1 MRSTSCWAACCRPT
15 PSPARSGD
23 RGDVEKRTERTIER
37 MSRVTSEARE
47 RALAE
52 DGEVLVTDAAE
63 ERPDDEPAD
72 QPADQAAPRPEDDD
86 AAEPDTPADAAEEEP
101 AKPRRGLRRRRAGA
115 GDEGPQPPAGE
126 NEDEDDDRAPRR
138 RSGVAGPL
146 ATGLAVLL
154 VLLLAGG
161 AWLWFTRPK
170 TSSVSSH
177 DYVAVLQAARSEI
190 VDLTSFDYL
199 TLDDDIAQAKRITTG
214 DLQKEVVAQ
223 LNKTRADVTNA
234 EAVVS
239 TEVIGAAVTKA
250 DDEHGTVV
258 LFIQSTQKNNQ
269 VAQAQVL
276 QYQVEANLTKV
287 GDRWLLSGIQGRG

>member
-1 MRSTSCWAACCRPT
+1 
-15 PSPARSGD
+15 
-23 RGDVEKRTERTIER
+23 

-63 ERPDDEPAD
+63 ERPED
-72 QPADQAAPRPEDDD
+72 QPAEETAPRPEDDA

-101 AKPRRGLRRRRAGA
+101 AEPRRGLRRRRAA
-115 GDEGPQPPAGE
+115 AVVDEEPEPADE
-126 NEDEDDDRAPRR
+126 EDDDDRAPRR
-138 RSGVAGPL
+138 RSGGAGPL

-161 AWLWFTRPK
+161 AWLWFSRPK
-170 TSSVSSH
+170 TSSVSSD

-223 LNKTRADVTNA
+223 LNKTRADVTSA

-287 GDRWLLSGIQGRG
+287 GDRWLLSGIQGQG

>member
-1 MRSTSCWAACCRPT
+1 MKKRDKRIRKIEEEIAAL
-15 PSPARSGD
+15 
-23 RGDVEKRTERTIER
+23 EERIASAE
-37 MSRVTSEARE
+37 RE
-47 RALAE
+47 RERNDLLLCSE
-52 DGEVLVTDAAE
+52 EVYRDGEKMKKIQAQNTDLAA
-63 ERPDDEPAD
+63 R
-72 QPADQAAPRPEDDD
+72 
-86 AAEPDTPADAAEEEP
+86 
-101 AKPRRGLRRRRAGA
+101 
-115 GDEGPQPPAGE
+115 
-126 NEDEDDDRAPRR
+126 
-138 RSGVAGPL
+138 
-146 ATGLAVLL
+146 
-154 VLLLAGG
+154 
-161 AWLWFTRPK
+161 RPK
-170 TSSVSSH
+170 GFANIEEIQETFRSH

-223 LNKTRADVTNA
+223 LNKTRADVTSA

-287 GDRWLLSGIQGRG
+287 GDRWLLSGIQGQG

>member
-1 MRSTSCWAACCRPT
+1 
-15 PSPARSGD
+15 
-23 RGDVEKRTERTIER
+23 

-63 ERPDDEPAD
+63 ERPDD
-72 QPADQAAPRPEDDD
+72 QPAEEAPPRPEDDA
-86 AAEPDTPADAAEEEP
+86 AAEPDTPADVAEEEP
-101 AKPRRGLRRRRAGA
+101 AEPRRGLRRRRAA
-115 GDEGPQPPAGE
+115 AVIDEEPEPAD
-126 NEDEDDDRAPRR
+126 EDDDDRAPRR
-138 RSGVAGPL
+138 HSGVAGPL

-161 AWLWFTRPK
+161 AWLWFSRPK

-223 LNKTRADVTNA
+223 LNKTRADVTSA

-287 GDRWLLSGIQGRG
+287 GDRWLLSGIQGQG

>member
-1 MRSTSCWAACCRPT
+1 V
-15 PSPARSGD
+15 D
-23 RGDVEKRTERTIER
+23 ERKERLIER
-37 MSRVTSEARE
+37 MSRVTSEARA

-52 DGEVLVTDAAE
+52 DDTVLGTDAAA
-63 ERPDDEPAD
+63 ERPHDEPTEE
-72 QPADQAAPRPEDDD
+72 AAPRAEKDD
-86 AAEPDTPADAAEEEP
+86 ATDPDTPADAVEEEP
-101 AKPRRGLRRRRAGA
+101 EKPRRGLRHRRAA
-115 GDEGPQPPAGE
+115 AADDEEPEPADE
-126 NEDEDDDRAPRR
+126 ADEDDDRAPRR
-138 RSGVAGPL
+138 RSGGAGPL

-161 AWLWFTRPK
+161 AWLWFSRPK

-223 LNKTRADVTNA
+223 LNKTRADVTSA

-287 GDRWLLSGIQGRG
+287 GDRWLLSGIQGQG

>member
-1 MRSTSCWAACCRPT
+1 
-15 PSPARSGD
+15 
-23 RGDVEKRTERTIER
+23 

-72 QPADQAAPRPEDDD
+72 QPADLLAEEAAPRPEDDD
-86 AAEPDTPADAAEEEP
+86 AAEPDTPADAAEEQP
-101 AKPRRGLRRRRAGA
+101 AKPRRGLRRRRAVA
-115 GDEGPQPPAGE
+115 DDEEPEPAAE
-126 NEDEDDDRAPRR
+126 EDEDDDRAPRR

-161 AWLWFTRPK
+161 AWLWFSKPK
-170 TSSVSSH
+170 TSSVSSG